1 MAAATERTDELVREY
16 LLFRGFTAALKQLDA
31 EIKADREKGFRV
43 SGSRGPFPV
52 GRWAGRG
59 TAGLRACLGAALL
72 RRRRRAGLGAA
83 SPVRAGL
90 EPGPRGTAAWSS
102 EGGGLPLGIFVPV
115 SLIDGVRGNGAKKRR
130 RVFLLLC
137 CRLVG

>member
-43 SGSRGPFPV
+43 SGGRGPFPA

-59 TAGLRACLGAALL
+59 AAGLRAWPGAAPL
-72 RRRRRAGLGAA
+72 RRRRRAGAALG
-83 SPVRAGL
+83 P
-90 EPGPRGTAAWSS
+90 
-102 EGGGLPLGIFVPV
+102 EGGAGARAAGGRLRGPLRAEGLPLGIFVPLANRWR
-115 SLIDGVRGNGAKKRR
+115 SG
-130 RVFLLLC
+130 
-137 CRLVG
+137 